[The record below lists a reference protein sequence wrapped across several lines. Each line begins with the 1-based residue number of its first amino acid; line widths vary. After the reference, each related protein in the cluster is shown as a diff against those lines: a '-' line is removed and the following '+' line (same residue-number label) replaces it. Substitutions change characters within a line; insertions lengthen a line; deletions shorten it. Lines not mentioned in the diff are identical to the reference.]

1 MDLIVVLDSSSS
13 VGKDNFT
20 RMQNFTSGVL
30 NQFILSEEFVQVFL
44 MRYNEEVDEKNQ
56 VMLRNKES
64 QAECLEALQSIPY
77 NGIGTKTGKAMK
89 YVKDNMLQRAE
100 IRKDKP
106 QVVLLITDGIAQ
118 DRTLLN
124 SVSSEI
130 RQMGVEVLNFL
141 S

>member
-1 MDLIVVLDSSSS
+1 
-13 VGKDNFT
+13 
-20 RMQNFTSGVL
+20 
-30 NQFILSEEFVQVFL
+30 
-44 MRYNEEVDEKNQ
+44 
-56 VMLRNKES
+56 
-64 QAECLEALQSIPY
+64 
-77 NGIGTKTGKAMK
+77 MK

-130 RQMGVEVLNFL
+130 RQMGVEVLNFCHDFL
-141 S
+141 TSHFLLRRFFYQVHI